1 MDEEVYEAEEIIEE
15 ETIEDQAEAIIAQ
28 IEEAEDAKYEK
39 IEILLNMVDNRIA
52 HMQEVW
58 GGALGYE
65 ETAAKLRLFMGN
77 DGKLNFH
84 QIASIR
90 GKVFNVVNEMAKA
103 FDDARKDS
111 DDIEWI
117 DWLDQWCKTGC
128 FDNVDEVVRELLI
141 LDVCQHV
148 WDALRRIP
156 EFVEN
161 VDKEID
167 EMRAQVSEL
176 YK

>member
-1 MDEEVYEAEEIIEE
+1 MDKEVYENEEIIEE
-15 ETIEDQAEAIIAQ
+15 ETIEDQAEAIMAK
-28 IEEAEDAKYEK
+28 IEEAKDAKYEK
-39 IEILLNMVDNRIA
+39 IEILLNMVDNRIV

-77 DGKLNFH
+77 DGKLDFH
-84 QIASIR
+84 KICSIR
-90 GKVFNVVNEMAKA
+90 KKVLDVVNEMAKA
-103 FDDARKDS
+103 FSVARKDS
-111 DDIEWI
+111 DDINWI
-117 DWLDQWCKTGC
+117 NWLDQWCKTGC
-128 FDNVDEVVRELLI
+128 FDNAEEVVRELLI
-141 LDVCQHV
+141 LDVCQHI

-167 EMRAQVSEL
+167 EMRTQVSEL

>member
-1 MDEEVYEAEEIIEE
+1 MDEEVYETEETIEV

-28 IEEAEDAKYEK
+28 IEEAEDAKNEK
-39 IEILLNMVDNRIA
+39 IEILLNMVDNRIS

-65 ETAAKLRLFMGN
+65 ETAAKLRLFVGS
-77 DGKLNFH
+77 DGEIEFN
-84 QIASIR
+84 QISDIR
-90 GKVFNVVNEMAKA
+90 GEVLNTVNEMTEL
-103 FDDARKDS
+103 FVLARKNS
-111 DDIEWI
+111 DDIVWV
-117 DWLDQWCKTGC
+117 DWLDQWYKTGD
-128 FDNVDEVVRELLI
+128 FDNVEEVVKELLI

-156 EFVEN
+156 EFIEN